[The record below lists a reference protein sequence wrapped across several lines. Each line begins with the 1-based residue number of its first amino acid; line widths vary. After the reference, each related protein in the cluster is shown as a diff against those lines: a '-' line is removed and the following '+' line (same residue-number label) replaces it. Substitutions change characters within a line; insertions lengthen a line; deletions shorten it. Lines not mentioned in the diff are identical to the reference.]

1 MKKVLS
7 GLAVFVI
14 AIFLSVSAHALSL
27 SAGSYDGSNKADL
40 GWVELSANE
49 GAETV
54 GIFES
59 RTIGGITATGVT
71 TFAKDAHGDPAGGA
85 LDYVNGEID
94 GYGPE
99 FIRLDFKA
107 PVRVADFTLAFL
119 YPEGEFH
126 DEVFETAEIRFWNG
140 AASSRHLTAS
150 GTTSASWDGTG
161 SVENVSPA
169 EDDTPGGGAWK
180 VSNPFGSD
188 AVTSVTF
195 LPGVPPIG
203 SSAYSD
209 FSLGEINVTPVPE
222 PATMLLLGL
231 GLLGVAGLMRKKMG
245 KSDR

>member
-1 MKKVLS
+1 MKKALS
-7 GLAVFVI
+7 GLTVFLIAV
-14 AIFLSVSAHALSL
+14 FLSVSAHALSL
-27 SAGSYDGSNKADL
+27 SAGSYDGSNTADL

-49 GAETV
+49 DARTI

-71 TFAKDAHGDPAGGA
+71 TFAKDAQGDPSGPA
-85 LDYVNGEID
+85 LDHVSGEID
-94 GYGPE
+94 GSGPE
-99 FIRLDFKA
+99 FIRLDFEA

-119 YPEGEFH
+119 YPKGEFN
-126 DEVFETAEIRFWNG
+126 DKVDETAKVTFWNG

-150 GTTSASWDGTG
+150 GTTTASWDGSG
-161 SVENVSPA
+161 IVQNVSPA

-180 VSNPFGSD
+180 VTNPFGPD
-188 AVTSVTF
+188 AITSVAF
-195 LPGVPPIG
+195 LPGVPPTG

-209 FSLGEINVTPVPE
+209 FSLGEVNVTPVPE

-245 KSDR
+245 NADH